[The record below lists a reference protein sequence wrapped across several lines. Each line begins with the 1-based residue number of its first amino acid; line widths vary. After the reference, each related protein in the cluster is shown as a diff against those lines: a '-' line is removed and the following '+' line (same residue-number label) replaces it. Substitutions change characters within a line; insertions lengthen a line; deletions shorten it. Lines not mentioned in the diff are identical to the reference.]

1 MCNTVCVCMTW
12 NSIGW
17 NEKYAGEIQLI
28 IETHSQVVKY
38 WCCEF
43 FFGQWPTQSVG
54 IWRPGNE
61 TIQSS
66 MFLVYLTSHT
76 FWKWF
81 FFWQLNVMYV
91 PLSSHHQ
98 DFWKKCTI
106 LVKRLYLFDYFT
118 KITCVAAFLHWI
130 CIGKKSHILMT
141 EWCVCNVSGQCVVL
155 AELRTQSSRQAA
167 DSLFTSVRINN

>member
-1 MCNTVCVCMTW
+1 MKNTQ
-12 NSIGW
+12 
-17 NEKYAGEIQLI
+17 EKYSWLLRLI
-28 IETHSQVVKY
+28 LRSSNTDAVSSSSDNGRPKV
-38 WCCEF
+38 F
-43 FFGQWPTQSVG
+43 G

-106 LVKRLYLFDYFT
+106 LVKHLYLFDDFT

-167 DSLFTSVRINN
+167 DSLFMSVRINN